1 MLTKHY
7 ILLNWS
13 LKTQSTS
20 PTLHRIGLILFR
32 ENKPQTYLSPSFN
45 LKWHQAVKGSSEI
58 FFDYKTRRYSHFQ
71 FSN

>member
-20 PTLHRIGLILFR
+20 TTLHDIGLILFR
-32 ENKPQTYLSPSFN
+32 ENDPQTYLSRSFN
-45 LKWHQAVKGSSEI
+45 LKWHQDMNDSSEI
-58 FFDYKTRRYSHFQ
+58 FF
-71 FSN
+71 